1 MLDARAAHQLGWR
14 RTLAFR
20 LAAIGG
26 MSMPRKNPR
35 PQARKKRR
43 ELLQRMEA
51 QAAYGAKGSALTLKT
66 SSRGIT
72 RLIFN
77 LKEFLLRRKTEDA

>member
-1 MLDARAAHQLGWR
+1 
-14 RTLAFR
+14 
-20 LAAIGG
+20 
-26 MSMPRKNPR
+26 MPRKNPR

-51 QAAYGAKGSALTLKT
+51 QAARGAKGSAMTLKT
-66 SSRGIT
+66 ARRGIA

-77 LKEFLLRRKTEDA
+77 AKEFLLRRKTEDA